1 MNKAINFFMP
11 PALYP
16 KSFFE
21 GLDLQDV
28 AEKSVFD
35 KQKTQKRLLMGG
47 EFHHLN

>member
-1 MNKAINFFMP
+1 MCKSINFFML

-28 AEKSVFD
+28 TERNVLD
-35 KQKTQKRLLMGG
+35 KQNTEKIVDGRGIPSS
-47 EFHHLN
+47 